1 MNWDWLYINIFPNFI
16 QNLGIIATLLG
27 FIFTTII
34 WFKTGKLYKIY
45 NSKTSTFYM
54 VDKISA
60 VYTKYSNEI
69 KKIDKNTFQTDINQ
83 KELFSRLIKEVN
95 GIVTAFEDGNQ
106 PIKKHLEKFSS
117 STINILN
124 TSIDNLTYDKVW
136 NYYNYLTELSEIL
149 KNIQDMNARKM
160 TP

>member
-1 MNWDWLYINIFPNFI
+1 MDWLLTNIFPNFI

-27 FIFTTII
+27 FVFTIII

-45 NSKTSTFYM
+45 NSKTSTFYI
-54 VDKISA
+54 VDKISS

-136 NYYNYLTELSEIL
+136 NYYNYLTKLSEIL
-149 KNIQDMNARKM
+149 KNIQDMNARKI